1 LELPLALC
9 DFRTISPERDLVP
22 TRLIYTDR
30 EGQISSVQFSPEH
43 KWKYLSGM
51 RPEEYVLIKCYDSQD
66 GVATV
71 TPHSAFVDPNTPADA
86 PRRQSIELRAL
97 VFYD

>member
-1 LELPLALC
+1 
-9 DFRTISPERDLVP
+9 VP
-22 TRLIYTDR
+22 TRLLYPDR
-30 EGQISSVQFSPEH
+30 EGQTSSVRFSPEH

-51 RPEEYVLIKCYDSQD
+51 RPEEYVLIKCYDSHD
-66 GVATV
+66 GVATL
-71 TPHSAFVDPNTPADA
+71 TPHTAFVDPSTPADA

>member
-1 LELPLALC
+1 
-9 DFRTISPERDLVP
+9 VP

-51 RPEEYVLIKCYDSQD
+51 RPEEYVLIKCHDSQD

-71 TPHSAFVDPNTPADA
+71 TPHSAFVDPNTPANA